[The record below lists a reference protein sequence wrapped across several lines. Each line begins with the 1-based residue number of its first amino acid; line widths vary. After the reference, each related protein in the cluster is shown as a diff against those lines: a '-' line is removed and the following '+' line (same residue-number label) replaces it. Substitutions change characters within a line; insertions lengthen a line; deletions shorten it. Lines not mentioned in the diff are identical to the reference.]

1 MKFSNIGWSKMNQ
14 NTKVF
19 LVITILFFSIY
30 SFASDGH
37 RATSDEDFAQQ
48 QALRIVLQ
56 EPDPEFVL
64 GESGNWFKYPEFW
77 FPNMPEGGTKCNYG
91 ILCYPA
97 GLWHSFAEV
106 PFIFI
111 NHHLNFLTTESV
123 VFTVEDFPDAHY
135 VWWRNSVEPSHTFM
149 ELFYGPFFSA
159 LAVGTF
165 FLISR
170 SFNYKITTS
179 LALAFILGLA
189 TIFFAYSQTSYNNTP
204 SVCFMLAGFLFF
216 RWFID
221 NQKILYLV
229 VSAVLLVFGFMFR
242 QDVIYVIIPLFVFLI
257 LNQIFQ
263 KTWTLTSIIK
273 KITKII
279 SFALPLLLGY
289 EFNKTIEGMRHAT
302 ESTVNS
308 IGADI
313 GDVLGD
319 LIRLEPAFEPT
330 GSQLVFGTG
339 IFGLLFSPGAG
350 LFIYVPILLTVFFAF
365 PDFFRKNKIFTVLLL
380 VISSMFI
387 IGFGNTN
394 MWQGYTAWSP
404 KYLYAIIPFLLLP
417 LGASI
422 EKRGKRI
429 LPIICGL
436 AGLGLFFNFVYII
449 QDVSWFVWGQP
460 GGFEGLM
467 SLAQGRWPGCDL
479 YICPEVTWTFQY
491 SPLINSI
498 YLALSNLHPD
508 LFLLKLFGIQYYI
521 LTLVS
526 VLSAEFYLLYRIL
539 KPKIVPLKDY
549 GENAEKNI

>member
-1 MKFSNIGWSKMNQ
+1 MNQ
-14 NTKVF
+14 NTKIF
-19 LVITILFFSIY
+19 FVITILFFSIY
-30 SFASDGH
+30 TFTSDAH

-64 GESGNWFKYPEFW
+64 GESGNLFKYPEFHY
-77 FPNMPEGGTKCNYG
+77 PRGGGPICNYG

-97 GLWHSFAEV
+97 GIIYTATEV
-106 PFIFI
+106 PFIFL
-111 NHHLNFLTTESV
+111 NNHLNFITTETV
-123 VFTVEDFPDAHY
+123 VFTVEDFPDTHY
-135 VWWRNSVEPSHTFM
+135 VWWRNSAEPSHTFM
-149 ELFYGPFFSA
+149 ELFYSPFFSSLSVA
-159 LAVGTF
+159 TF

-170 SFNYKITTS
+170 AFKYKITTS
-179 LALAFILGLA
+179 LLLAFILGLA
-189 TIFFAYSQTSYNNTP
+189 TIFFAYSQTSFNNAP
-204 SVCFMLAGFLFF
+204 SVFFMLAGFLFF
-216 RWFID
+216 KRFID
-221 NQKILYLV
+221 NQKILYCII
-229 VSAVLLVFGFMFR
+229 SSILLVFGFMIR
-242 QDVIYVIIPLFVFLI
+242 QDVIYVIIPLFLFLI

-263 KTWTLTSIIK
+263 KTWTLTSITK

-380 VISSMFI
+380 VIPSIFI
-387 IGFGNTN
+387 IDFGS
-394 MWQGYTAWSP
+394 MSAWQGYTAWSP

-422 EKRGKRI
+422 EKRGRKI
-429 LPIICGL
+429 LLIIGVLCCIGF
-436 AGLGLFFNFVYII
+436 FFNFAYII
-449 QDVSWFVWGQP
+449 QDVSYFVWGQP
-460 GGFEGLM
+460 GDSEGLM
-467 SLAQGRWPGCDL
+467 GLPHGRGFEYASSCDL
-479 YICPEVTWTFQY
+479 YICDEVTWTFQY
-491 SPLINSI
+491 SQLTNSI

-508 LFLLKLFGIQYYI
+508 LFLLKLFGIQYYVLI
-521 LTLVS
+521 LVS

-539 KPKIVPLKDY
+539 KPKIKHSI
-549 GENAEKNI
+549 NIN

>member
-56 EPDPEFVL
+56 EPDPKFVL

-242 QDVIYVIIPLFVFLI
+242 QDIIYVIIPLFFFLI
-257 LNQIFQ
+257 LSQIFQ
-263 KTWTLTSIIK
+263 KTWTLKSIIK

-279 SFALPLLLGY
+279 AFALPLLLGY
-289 EFNKTIEGMRHAT
+289 EFNKTIESMRHAT
-302 ESTVNS
+302 DVFSTSGN
-308 IGADI
+308 IGSDIIHYTVGFGNKGILVADGI
-313 GDVLGD
+313 G
-319 LIRLEPAFEPT
+319 
-330 GSQLVFGTG
+330 Q
-339 IFGLLFSPGAG
+339 FGLLFGPGVG
-350 LFIYVPILLTVFFAF
+350 LFIYVPILLTAFFAF
-365 PDFFRKNKIFTVLLL
+365 PDFFRKNKIFTVILL
-380 VISSMFI
+380 VIPSIFI
-387 IGFGNTN
+387 IDFGSMNS
-394 MWQGYTAWSP
+394 WQGYTSWPP
-404 KYLYAIIPFLLLP
+404 KYLYTIIPFLLLP

-429 LPIICGL
+429 LPIICVL

-498 YLALSNLHPD
+498 YLALNNLHPD

-539 KPKIVPLKDY
+539 KPKIKHSI
-549 GENAEKNI
+549 NIN